1 MPSFYQL
8 MGDSSLRI
16 DPNLDLEP
24 EKGYSYEFG
33 LKGSD
38 QSGPWNVGVFY
49 MDMDDKIAYFS
60 VGEWPNNQA
69 FYDNV
74 DDYRAWGIEASKTWA
89 LNELWDISLGA
100 TWMRAEEKEAESTTW
115 TRSTVP
121 EWDANATLAY
131 GQGPWTGELTINYFG
146 NRSHKEGNV
155 ESDVT
160 TVDALLE
167 YEFNDS
173 TLRLSVYN
181 LFDEEYWQT
190 ESGNMYYYGPERQV
204 YLTWEYVF

>member
-1 MPSFYQL
+1 
-8 MGDSSLRI
+8 
-16 DPNLDLEP
+16 
-24 EKGYSYEFG
+24 
-33 LKGSD
+33 
-38 QSGPWNVGVFY
+38 
-49 MDMDDKIAYFS
+49 
-60 VGEWPNNQA
+60 
-69 FYDNV
+69 
-74 DDYRAWGIEASKTWA
+74 
-89 LNELWDISLGA
+89 
-100 TWMRAEEKEAESTTW
+100 
-115 TRSTVP
+115 
-121 EWDANATLAY
+121 
-131 GQGPWTGELTINYFG
+131 
-146 NRSHKEGNV
+146 V